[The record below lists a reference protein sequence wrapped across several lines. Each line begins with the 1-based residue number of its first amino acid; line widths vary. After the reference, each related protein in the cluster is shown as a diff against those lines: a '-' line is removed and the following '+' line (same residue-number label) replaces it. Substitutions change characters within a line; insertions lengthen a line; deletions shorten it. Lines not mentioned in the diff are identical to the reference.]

1 MKQLFTKFKNSLL
14 ESNHW
19 KHLIGGCLVYILIR
33 LVSNPISAMF
43 STAIVA
49 SCLEFKDKLYGNRFD
64 FIDWIYTVGL
74 PILLVLIE
82 FLIQL
87 F

>member
-1 MKQLFTKFKNSLL
+1 
-14 ESNHW
+14 
-19 KHLIGGCLVYILIR
+19 
-33 LVSNPISAMF
+33 MF

-82 FLIQL
+82 FLI
-87 F
+87 